1 MAEGKRDKTGGQTI
15 GKTIGQGSGK
25 PRKSRRE
32 EPDRREI
39 RSGKERVRYEPDQG
53 KTQKHQSIVDRLH
66 HLSAQPCQIG
76 WGGTPVDGFF
86 SMGRPQS
93 PNGKFELN

>member
-15 GKTIGQGSGK
+15 GKAIGQGSGK

-39 RSGKERVRYEPDQG
+39 RSGKERVRHEPYQG
-53 KTQKHQSIVDRLH
+53 KAQRYQSIVDSLH
-66 HLSAQPCQIG
+66 HLSAQPGQIG
-76 WGGTPVDGFF
+76 RGGTPMAGFF
-86 SMGRPQS
+86 SMGDAQNDNS
-93 PNGKFELN
+93 E